1 MKKTIIFLLAS
12 IILASPL
19 GHAKSLDKE
28 VAPSQFP
35 DFKIIVDKDYSFED
49 LDKKYTIIE
58 HTKEEGLVFYR
69 LEKKQTAKSVAYL
82 PVLDKNNNPVKL
94 SPKDPDYCYEVT
106 KALNVSIAAVHLE
119 TESDIQAV
127 SVVFYNYGDYE
138 PYKVLT
144 QSSFS
149 KHGIGSLGF
158 VGFEYMHKYK
168 MLSKGSAYIID
179 TNLNIEY
186 LKLEDK
192 EYKIT
197 QETLNPD
204 LEESKLIYGMDDV
217 ITYTYSGYDN
227 VGTGYIH
234 LQLDNPIYTIAGKPI
249 KYYPPP
255 TLKDGQLMV
264 GLEIVNKM
272 GAFYERI
279 RDTKEYR
286 IVKADKPVW
295 GPITVTDITITMGE
309 KKAIVDGQEYELSAI
324 PYYYTV
330 KPYNDDPM
338 IPLRDLCYLLNNELH
353 WRPIDNSALIDKF
366 KPIYPR
372 EPLPKK

>member
-12 IILASPL
+12 IILVSPL
-19 GHAKSLDKE
+19 GHAKSLNKE
-28 VAPSQFP
+28 AAPSQFP
-35 DFKIIVDKDYSFED
+35 DFKIVVDKDYSFED

-69 LEKKQTAKSVAYL
+69 LEKKQTAKSFAYL

-94 SPKDPDYCYEVT
+94 SPKDPDYCYEVA
-106 KALNVSIAAVHLE
+106 KALNVSIAAVQLE
-119 TESDIQAV
+119 TESDILAV
-127 SVVFYNYGDYE
+127 SIVFYNYGDYE
-138 PYKVLT
+138 FYTALT

-149 KHGIGSLGF
+149 KHGTGSSGF
-158 VGFEYMHKYK
+158 VSFENMHKYK

-186 LKLEDK
+186 LRLEDK

-197 QETLNPD
+197 HETLNPD
-204 LEESKLIYGMDDV
+204 LEENNIIYAIDNV
-217 ITYTYSGYDN
+217 VTHTYSSYDN
-227 VGTGYIH
+227 VGGYIH

-279 RDTKEYR
+279 KDTNGYR
-286 IVKADKPVW
+286 IVKADKAIH
-295 GPITVTDITITMGE
+295 GPITVTDITITIGE

-338 IPLRDLCYLLNNELH
+338 IPLRDFCYLLNNKLH
-353 WRPIDNSALIDKF
+353 WRAIDSSALIERF
-366 KPIYPR
+366 MQIYPR

>member
-12 IILASPL
+12 IILVSPL
-19 GHAKSLDKE
+19 GHAKSLNKE
-28 VAPSQFP
+28 AAPSQFP
-35 DFKIIVDKDYSFED
+35 DFKIVVDKDYSFED

-69 LEKKQTAKSVAYL
+69 LEEKKTAKSIAYL

-94 SPKDPDYCYEVT
+94 SPKDPDYCYEVA
-106 KALNVSIAAVHLE
+106 KSLNVSLAADQLE
-119 TESDIQAV
+119 TESDMQAI
-127 SVVFYNYGDYE
+127 SIVFYNYGDYE
-138 PYKVLT
+138 FYTALT

-149 KHGIGSLGF
+149 KHGTGSSGF
-158 VGFEYMHKYK
+158 VSFENMHKYK

-186 LKLEDK
+186 LRLEDK

-197 QETLNPD
+197 HETLNPD
-204 LEESKLIYGMDDV
+204 LEENNIIYAIDNV
-217 ITYTYSGYDN
+217 VTHTYSSYDN
-227 VGTGYIH
+227 VGGYIH

-249 KYYPPP
+249 KYYPSP

-264 GLEIVNKM
+264 GLKIVNKM
-272 GAFYERI
+272 GAFYDKVPNEN
-279 RDTKEYR
+279 KWK
-286 IVKADKPVW
+286 IVKADKPVH
-295 GPITVTDITITMGE
+295 GPITVTDITITIGE

-324 PYYYTV
+324 PYYYDP
-330 KPYNDDPM
+330 KIPNSNPM
-338 IPLRDLCYLLNNELH
+338 IPLRDFCYLLNNKLH
-353 WRPIDNSALIDKF
+353 WRSIDDSALIERF
-366 KPIYPR
+366 MQIYPR

>member
-12 IILASPL
+12 IILVSPL
-19 GHAKSLDKE
+19 GHAKSLNRE
-28 VAPSQFP
+28 AAPSQFP
-35 DFKIIVDKDYSFED
+35 DFKIVVDKDYSFED

-58 HTKEEGLVFYR
+58 HTKEEGLVFYK
-69 LEKKQTAKSVAYL
+69 LEEKKTAKSIAYL

-106 KALNVSIAAVHLE
+106 KALNVSMAAVHLE

-127 SVVFYNYGDYE
+127 AIVFYNYGDRNST
-138 PYKVLT
+138 VALIM
-144 QSSFS
+144 SSFGKES
-149 KHGIGSLGF
+149 VGSLDF
-158 VGFEYMHKYK
+158 VGFEDMHKYK
-168 MLSKGSAYIID
+168 MMPKGSAYIID

-186 LKLEDK
+186 LRLEDK

-197 QETLNPD
+197 HETLNPD
-204 LEESKLIYGMDDV
+204 LEESKLIYGIDNV
-217 ITYTYSGYDN
+217 ITYTYSSYDN

-234 LQLDNPIYTIAGKPI
+234 LQLDNPIYTIAGKRI
-249 KYYPPP
+249 KYYPLP

-272 GAFYERI
+272 GAFYDKVPNEN
-279 RDTKEYR
+279 KWK
-286 IVKADKPVW
+286 IVKADKPVH
-295 GPITVTDITITMGE
+295 GPITVTDITITIGE
-309 KKAIVDGQEYELSAI
+309 KKAIVDGQEYELSAT

-330 KPYNDDPM
+330 KPYNDNPM
-338 IPLRDLCYLLNNELH
+338 IPLRDFCYLLNNKLH
-353 WRPIDNSALIDKF
+353 WRSIDDSALIERF
-366 KPIYPR
+366 MQIYPR